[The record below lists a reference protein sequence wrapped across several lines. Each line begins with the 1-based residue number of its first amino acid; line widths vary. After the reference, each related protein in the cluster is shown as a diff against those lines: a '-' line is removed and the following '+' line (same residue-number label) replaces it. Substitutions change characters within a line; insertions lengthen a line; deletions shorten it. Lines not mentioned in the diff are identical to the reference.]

1 MLTLTSGRFVE
12 CYYITHF
19 ESDPT
24 LVSVRE
30 IRVSRLGL
38 CIWYSDWRFPRVS
51 SAPSHIC
58 RASTKFKPRPL
69 PNALQSIIRQSYK
82 YISTLCTLQYW
93 QRLQNAHTHTHTH
106 TQTHTYT
113 HTKRQKIQALD
124 YETGKEINCE
134 SDWQTR
140 RAHETCFVLCKY
152 VKNALNDC
160 RYNFHSLRDLT
171 ALNPL
176 PEGVC

>member
-12 CYYITHF
+12 RYYITHF

-93 QRLQNAHTHTHTH
+93 QRLQNAYTHTHTH
-106 TQTHTYT
+106 TDTHIHT
-113 HTKRQKIQALD
+113 H
-124 YETGKEINCE
+124 KEAKD
-134 SDWQTR
+134 SGVR
-140 RAHETCFVLCKY
+140 
-152 VKNALNDC
+152 
-160 RYNFHSLRDLT
+160 LRDRQRNKLREWLT
-171 ALNPL
+171 DTACPRDVLR
-176 PEGVC
+176 VV